1 MVDKIEILNND
12 KHIFRVKVELSK
24 GDTAGHL
31 ILSCQESL
39 WNKFGWEEGTVL
51 EIKQDDIDIEELTIR
66 KAPKGLRDQLGIKP

>member
-1 MVDKIEILNND
+1 MVDKLEILNND

>member
-1 MVDKIEILNND
+1 MVDKIEVLNND

-66 KAPKGLRDQLGIKP
+66 KAPKGLRDHLGIKP